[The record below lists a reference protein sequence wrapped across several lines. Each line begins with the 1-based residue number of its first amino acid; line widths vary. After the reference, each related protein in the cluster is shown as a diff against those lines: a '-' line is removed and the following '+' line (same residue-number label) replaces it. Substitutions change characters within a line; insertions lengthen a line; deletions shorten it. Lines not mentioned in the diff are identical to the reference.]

1 MARIGGR
8 ELPAHRL
15 GALREAGPD
24 PSAWPARLAEDG
36 YLLLRGVLGPDA
48 VQAARAEVLAAL
60 RSVGEVVGD
69 DAHPTATGRSDRA
82 AQHADLGA
90 FWRGVCEGPALRA
103 AVHGPALRG
112 VTTGLFGAPT
122 VPFDFVWL
130 RAVTAGRASRFH
142 FDHAFMNRG
151 TDRVV
156 TAWVPLGEVR
166 VQDGPIALVEGSTA
180 WTDMADRIRGRD
192 VDREAGFTGSFLE
205 DVVDLVEQRD
215 SRVLTADFAPGD
227 VLLFGMFLFHG
238 SLDNEAPGGR
248 VRLSA
253 DTRFQ
258 PAAAGRDDRWFGAPP
273 PGHGGRSYGG
283 LSGAQPL
290 TADPIVR

>member
-1 MARIGGR
+1 MARIAGR
-8 ELPAHRL
+8 EVPASRL
-15 GALREAGPD
+15 GMLREAGP
-24 PSAWPARLAEDG
+24 PTGWRGRLAEDG
-36 YLLLRGVLGPDA
+36 YLLLRGAIDPASVL
-48 VQAARAEVLAAL
+48 AARAEVLAAL
-60 RSVGEVVGD
+60 RSVGEVDGS
-69 DAHPTATGRSDRA
+69 DAHPVATGASRRA
-82 AQHADLGA
+82 ALHADLGT

-103 AVHGPALRG
+103 AVHGPAMRG
-112 VTTGLFGAPT
+112 MAEAALGTAC

-130 RAVTAGRASRFH
+130 RAMTAGRASRFH

-151 TDRVV
+151 TNRVV

-166 VQDGPIALVEGSTA
+166 VEDGSIAVAEGSLG
-180 WTDMADRIRGRD
+180 WSDLADRVRGRD

-205 DVVDLVEQRD
+205 DVVDLVAARGA
-215 SRVLTADFAPGD
+215 RVLTAEFQPGD

-238 SLDNEAPGGR
+238 SLDNQAAGK

-258 PAAAGRDDRWFGAPP
+258 PADAPRDDRWFGTPP
-273 PGHGGRSYGG
+273 LGHGGRSYGG

-290 TADPIVR
+290 TAEPIVR

>member
-15 GALREAGPD
+15 GALREAGTD

-36 YLLLRGVLGPDA
+36 YLLLRGVLGRDA

-82 AQHADLGA
+82 ALHEDLGA
-90 FWRGVCEGPALRA
+90 FWRGVCEDPALRA

-112 VTTGLFGAPT
+112 AAAGLFGAPA

-166 VQDGPIALVEGSTA
+166 VEDGPIALVEGSTA
-180 WTDMADRIRGRD
+180 WADMADRIRGRD

-205 DVVDLVEQRD
+205 DVVDLVEQRN

-248 VRLSA
+248 LRLSA

-258 PAAAGRDDRWFGAPP
+258 PAAAARDDRWFGAPP
-273 PGHGGRSYGG
+273 PGHSGRSYGG

>member
-24 PSAWPARLAEDG
+24 PSAWPVRLAEDG
-36 YLLLRGVLGPDA
+36 YLLLRGALDPAAVL
-48 VQAARAEVLAAL
+48 AARAEVLAAL
-60 RSVGEVVGD
+60 RSVGEVAGD
-69 DAHPTATGRSDRA
+69 DAHPVATGTSRRA
-82 AQHADLGA
+82 ALHADLGA

-112 VTTGLFGAPT
+112 ATAGLFGAPS

-151 TDRVV
+151 TGQVI
-156 TAWVPLGEVR
+156 TAWVPLGDVR
-166 VQDGPIALVEGSTA
+166 VEDGPIALVEGSTA

-215 SRVLTADFAPGD
+215 ARVLTADFAPGD

-258 PAAAGRDDRWFGAPP
+258 PEAEARDDRWFGAPP
-273 PGHGGRSYGG
+273 AGHGGRSYGG